1 MGFENEQGKICRAQ
15 AQTGDKYKKKGCT
28 KINREHFLQWQPPR
42 NGNNINLLE
51 SVLSLNAD
59 EEESSED
66 EEDRR
71 RL

>member
-1 MGFENEQGKICRAQ
+1 MLTHKACREGQNIITYENI
-15 AQTGDKYKKKGCT
+15 
-28 KINREHFLQWQPPR
+28 FWQWLSPR

-59 EEESSED
+59 DDESAED
-66 EEDRR
+66 DDDLR